1 MNLSQWLG
9 RLFSVDQLES
19 IDAIS
24 VSFGAGW
31 ARTSPFLVLFGC
43 GLLAVLAVWFYRR
56 IHADTPRRVRTVLTV
71 FRAAVLVLILL
82 ALADPILS
90 LRTTSRPK
98 PWLWVLFDG
107 TESMALADAYSADD
121 VAKLKAL
128 LGELPSPTTDDGAP
142 ASTTTASTT
151 QATTAGEA
159 RFSRQ
164 TLVRQLV
171 GTKAGNLFAALRE
184 KYRIKALLLDRPD
197 SLVDLDWPEAD
208 DSIRSAE
215 SFDGERLAAKLT
227 AKGQATPL
235 GRAVEEM
242 SLRHA
247 SGHLAGVLVV
257 SDFDHNSGPSPVET
271 AKKLGVPVY
280 TLGVGATAA
289 VDLVVDLQAP
299 LLMKKA
305 ERATLVATLRHTG
318 LEGQPVRMRVSLR
331 RPGEKL
337 LEGETGAGR
346 LIGERSV
353 TVTAANQSFEFPFV
367 PEETGRF
374 EVVATVDPL
383 PGELITQN
391 NTIARDVTI
400 RDDFLRLLYVEYE
413 PTWEWRFIKEVFYRD
428 KLVGTRGF
436 RTFLRSADPNVRK
449 SNELFVSTLTPRRG
463 DFFATD
469 VLFLGDMPASALSQ
483 RFCEM
488 TKEFVGKFGGGLVV
502 MAGPRFGPGQLAQ
515 TELADM
521 LPVVVDGGQRV
532 RDARPF
538 TPLLTADAAQYDF
551 MQLGGTDAENRKAWA
566 NLGSLPWYQP
576 VARLH
581 PLATAVL
588 NHPVD
593 KGVDGQTPQPIV
605 AIRRYGRGEVIF
617 IGFNET
623 WRLRRKYGEQYYRQF
638 WGQMIHRLGLSHA
651 LGGQKRFVVRTD
663 RRQYQPDDEVLVSVE
678 AYNANFEPL
687 SDEDLPERKLAAE
700 LVLPGSSEAGERDTR
715 PISIPQ
721 FRDGVFETRVPVL
734 QPGEHR
740 LRVKDPVTGDEA
752 EAFFQV
758 ASLSLERRTAV
769 RNSDLQ
775 RELASSTGGRSYDLL
790 DARKFLEDFQ
800 PQPRSETSVRIRPM
814 WNTWF
819 AFALVVG
826 LLLAEWIVRK
836 WCHLA

>member
-1 MNLSQWLG
+1 MNLSRMLG
-9 RLFSVDQLES
+9 RLFSIDNLES
-19 IDAIS
+19 IDAVS
-24 VSFGAGW
+24 VSFSSGW

-43 GLLAVLAVWFYRR
+43 GALVLLATWFYRR
-56 IHADTPRRVRTVLTV
+56 VHAETPQRVRRLLTGL
-71 FRAAVLVLILL
+71 RAAALVLILL

-90 LRTTSRPK
+90 LRATSRPK

-107 TESMALADAYSADD
+107 TESMALADAYSSEDLE
-121 VAKLKAL
+121 KLKAL
-128 LGELPSPTTDDGAP
+128 LGELPPRAEGENVSESA
-142 ASTTTASTT
+142 T
-151 QATTAGEA
+151 QAAASGENRYARQSLVKGLVAGKD
-159 RFSRQ
+159 R
-164 TLVRQLV
+164 
-171 GTKAGNLFAALRE
+171 NLFSALRE
-184 KYRIKALLLDRPD
+184 KYRVKALLLDRAD
-197 SLVDLDWPEAD
+197 SLVDLEWPEAD
-208 DSIRSAE
+208 DSGAS
-215 SFDGERLAAKLT
+215 SPVFDGTALAEKLT
-227 AKGQATPL
+227 VRGQATPL
-235 GRAVEEM
+235 GRAIEEM
-242 SLRHA
+242 ALRHA

-271 AKKLGVPVY
+271 ARKLGVPVF
-280 TLGVGATAA
+280 TVGVGATAA
-289 VDLVVDLQAP
+289 VDLAVDLQAP
-299 LLMKKA
+299 LLLKKA
-305 ERATLVATLRHTG
+305 ERATLVATVRHTG
-318 LEGQPVRMRVSLR
+318 LEGQSVRIRLSIR
-331 RPGEKL
+331 RPGDKSAAD
-337 LEGETGAGR
+337 GEVAGR
-346 LIGERSV
+346 MIGERAV
-353 TVTAANQSFEFPFV
+353 TVNAANQSFEFPFV

-374 EVVATVDPL
+374 ELVATVDPL
-383 PGELITQN
+383 AGELVTQN
-391 NTIARDVTI
+391 NTIVRDVTI

-532 RDARPF
+532 RDSRSF
-538 TPLLTADAAQYDF
+538 TPVLSADAGQFDF
-551 MQLGGTDAENRKAWA
+551 MQLGATDAENRKAWS
-566 NLGSLPWYQP
+566 NLGNLPWYQP

-581 PLATAVL
+581 PLATALV
-588 NHPVD
+588 NHPGD
-593 KGVDGQTPQPIV
+593 TGVDGRTPQPIV
-605 AIRRYGRGEVIF
+605 AIRRYGRGEVIY
-617 IGFNET
+617 IAFNET
-623 WRLRRKYGEQYYRQF
+623 WRLRRKYGEQYFRQF

-663 RRQYQPDDEVLVSVE
+663 RRQYQPDDEVIVSVE

-687 SDEDLPERKLAAE
+687 SDEDLPERKLEGE
-700 LVLPGSSEAGERDTR
+700 LVLPGMSAEGGRDSR
-715 PISIPQ
+715 PLSIPQ
-721 FRDGVFETRVPVL
+721 FREGVFETRVPVL

-740 LRVKDPVTGDEA
+740 LRVKDPVTGDET
-752 EAFFQV
+752 ETFFQV

-775 RELASSTGGRSYDLL
+775 RELASTTGGRSYDLFEV
-790 DARKFLEDFQ
+790 RKFLDDFR
-800 PQPRSETSVRIRPM
+800 PEPRSETSVRIRPI

-819 AFALVVG
+819 AFAVVVG
-826 LLLAEWIVRK
+826 LLLVEWVVRK
-836 WCHLA
+836 LNHLA